1 MTAPRM
7 PLTPK
12 AITVHATTLTLFV
25 RGQWQGVLIMGPSGI
40 GKSDLALRALD
51 DGFQLVSDDYSHLWL
66 SGHHLYARAPD
77 TIAGRI
83 EVRGI
88 GILPR
93 PFRPLSRI
101 SLCVHCQNTTPERLP
116 EPEDISFLGK
126 SIPAL
131 RLNPLEAS
139 TVSKL
144 RMALGQ

>member
-1 MTAPRM
+1 MTLM
-7 PLTPK
+7 TLT
-12 AITVHATTLTLFV
+12 IHATTITAFV
-25 RGQWQGVLIMGPSGI
+25 RGQWRGVLIMGPSGI

-66 SGHHLYARAPD
+66 SGNHLYASAPD

-88 GILPR
+88 GILPQ
-93 PFRPLSRI
+93 PFRRLSRI
-101 SLCVHCQNTTPERLP
+101 SLCVRCQNTAPERMP

-126 SIPAL
+126 PVPAL

-139 TVSKL
+139 TISKL